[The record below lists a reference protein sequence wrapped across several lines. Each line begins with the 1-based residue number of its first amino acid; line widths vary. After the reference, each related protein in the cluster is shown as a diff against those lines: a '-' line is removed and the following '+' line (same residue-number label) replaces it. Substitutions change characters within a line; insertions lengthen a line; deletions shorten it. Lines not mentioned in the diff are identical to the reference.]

1 MAHKHRTSNLGI
13 KLIKEHEG
21 LRLVAYQDP
30 VGVWT
35 IGWGHTLNVTPGA
48 FINHEIAHTLLF
60 QDVQTAEDCIHRH
73 VRVPLT
79 QSMFDSL
86 VSFVFNLG
94 CGSFRSSTLLST
106 LNGGNYAAAAD
117 QFPRWVHA
125 GGRQLPG
132 LVRRRAM
139 EQGLFLSEFSLI
151 HNYVVGGR
159 HDKDSPATY
168 HYPDV
173 HFAVC

>member
-35 IGWGHTLNVTPGA
+35 IGWGHTANVTPGA

-73 VRVPLT
+73 VKVPLT

-94 CGSFRSSTLLST
+94 CGNFRGSTLLSL
-106 LNGGNYAAAAD
+106 LNNGNYAAAAD
-117 QFPRWVHA
+117 QLPRWVFA

-139 EQGLFLSEFSLI
+139 EQGLFLSELSLV
-151 HNYVVGGR
+151 HNYVVGGS
-159 HDKDSPATY
+159 HAEISQISY
-168 HYPDV
+168 HNYNL
-173 HFAVC
+173 HFVSA